1 MKHTK
6 ISADKV
12 RIGQVRYFD
21 TTVNASEIPEEKAY
35 AFLVNINGTYVN
47 PFNPLEEVPVY
58 DRVNY
63 TNSLSNGE
71 SYGTKI
77 KLVNGEVKDGM
88 CYILEKKD
96 GRDIFD
102 KEMVTLNDMKD
113 YMLKTT
119 DFFVD
124 RMEAV
129 NDGRLKPKELAYR
142 YAQMEDDYI
151 KKMKL
156 DIYLQREKEKVKI
169 K

>member
-21 TTVNASEIPEEKAY
+21 TEVNASEIPEEKAY
-35 AFLVNINGTYVN
+35 AFLVDVNGTYIN

-63 TNSLSNGE
+63 TNTLSNGE
-71 SYGTKI
+71 TYGTKI
-77 KLVNGEVKDGM
+77 VLVNGEVKDGM
-88 CYILEKKD
+88 CYILEKMD

-102 KEMVTLNDMKD
+102 KEMVTLNDLKD
-113 YMLKTT
+113 YMLKST

-142 YAQMEDDYI
+142 YTQMQDDYI

-156 DIYLQREKEKVKI
+156 DMYLNREDEKVKI